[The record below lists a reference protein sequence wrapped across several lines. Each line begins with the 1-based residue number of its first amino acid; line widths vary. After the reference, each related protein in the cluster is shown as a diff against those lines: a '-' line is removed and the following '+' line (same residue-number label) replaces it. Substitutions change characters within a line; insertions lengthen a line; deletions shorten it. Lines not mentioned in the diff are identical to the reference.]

1 MINKVQFAL
10 ATPDD
15 LPQILH
21 VIDDGRAALKLQNSG
36 QWQDG
41 TPSEQ
46 TIRSDIEARH
56 FYVAK
61 FDHQVIGVF
70 ALLNHEI
77 AYDHLLTG
85 TWDYKVPYRVI
96 HRFAVLRPYT
106 NQGVAS
112 MMLEASEQLAKSDGV
127 YLIRIDTHELNIP
140 MTKLLLKNGYQIK
153 GTTLI
158 EGTKLR
164 TVFEKYLS
172 EQA

>member
-1 MINKVQFAL
+1 MTNNLQFTL
-10 ATPDD
+10 ATLSD
-15 LPQILH
+15 LNEILA
-21 VIDDGRAALKLQNSG
+21 VIQDARAFLQLQNSG

-46 TIRSDIEARH
+46 TIKSDIEAKQ

-61 FDHQVIGVF
+61 FEHHVIGVL
-70 ALLNHEI
+70 ALLNHEV

-85 TWDYKVPYRVI
+85 SWDYQTPYKVI

-106 NQGVAS
+106 KQGVAS
-112 MMLEASEQLAKSDGV
+112 YMLDACETLAKQDHIH
-127 YLIRIDTHELNIP
+127 LIRVDTHEKNIP
-140 MTKLLLKNGYQIK
+140 MTKLLLKKGYLIK

-164 TVFEKYLS
+164 IVFEKYLS
-172 EQA
+172 DRS

>member
-1 MINKVQFAL
+1 MNSKVHFTL
-10 ATPDD
+10 ATLTD
-15 LPQILH
+15 LPEILL

-46 TIRSDIEARH
+46 TIRNDIEAHH

-61 FDHQVIGVF
+61 LDNQVIGVL
-70 ALLNHEI
+70 ALLDHDV

-85 TWDYKVPYRVI
+85 TWDDKVPYKVI

-112 MMLEASEQLAKSDGV
+112 MMLKAAEQLAKMDGV
-127 YLIRIDTHELNIP
+127 DLIRIDTHEKNLP
-140 MTKLLLKNGYQIK
+140 MTKLLLKNRYQIK

-172 EQA
+172 DHA

>member
-1 MINKVQFAL
+1 MMNKVQFSL
-10 ATPDD
+10 ATLKE
-15 LPQILH
+15 LPEILE
-21 VIDDGRAALKLQNSG
+21 VIKDARAFLKLQNSG

-46 TIRSDIEARH
+46 TIKRDIEAKQ

-61 FDHQVIGVF
+61 LDNQVIGVL
-70 ALLNHEI
+70 ALLNHEV

-85 TWDYKVPYRVI
+85 SWDHQTPYKVI

-106 NQGVAS
+106 KQGVAS
-112 MMLEASEQLAKSDGV
+112 YMLDACENLAKQDNIH
-127 YLIRIDTHELNIP
+127 LIRVDTHEKNIP
-140 MTKLLLKNGYQIK
+140 MTKLLLKKGYLIK

-164 TVFEKYLS
+164 TVFEKYLRDHS
-172 EQA
+172 